1 MADRFFPNVMP
12 DFVAEA
18 TAETQDEEGKEPV
31 VVTQDSLMKLLSMP
45 YSSLS
50 QRFKR
55 AALDLK
61 ETVSISF
68 THYFL
73 CLCVC
78 MYEFTYS
85 YAYQLFV
92 DLFQITLET
101 WGMTGQQVQDFTLY
115 CGTLGTAF
123 FLFRAYYSLTTTMIL
138 LSPLRLLRLV
148 TPLLSIQGTLLT
160 YSLALYAPNICKATD
175 TTFYIT
181 NFTLLEWLA
190 PSSTGHNWHSWNYY
204 FFSTTHSWTLIIMAF
219 LVMACSA
226 ELGCFVWC
234 IDGRDVTFLCGR
246 AGVCALGAVLA
257 KHAGDEQLLNYY
269 LVQFREVF

>member
-68 THYFL
+68 THFFL

-115 CGTLGTAF
+115 CGTLGMVFSSSELT
-123 FLFRAYYSLTTTMIL
+123 YSLATTMIL

-175 TTFYIT
+175 TTFLIT
-181 NFTLLEWLA
+181 NFTLLKCLA
-190 PSSTGHNWHSWNYY
+190 ASSTWTQLTLMELLFFLGHS
-204 FFSTTHSWTLIIMAF
+204 
-219 LVMACSA
+219 
-226 ELGCFVWC
+226 
-234 IDGRDVTFLCGR
+234 
-246 AGVCALGAVLA
+246 
-257 KHAGDEQLLNYY
+257 
-269 LVQFREVF
+269 

>member
-78 MYEFTYS
+78 NSACTS
-85 YAYQLFV
+85 
-92 DLFQITLET
+92 
-101 WGMTGQQVQDFTLY
+101 
-115 CGTLGTAF
+115 
-123 FLFRAYYSLTTTMIL
+123 
-138 LSPLRLLRLV
+138 
-148 TPLLSIQGTLLT
+148 LLT
-160 YSLALYAPNICKATD
+160 LMPTNCLWIC
-175 TTFYIT
+175 
-181 NFTLLEWLA
+181 
-190 PSSTGHNWHSWNYY
+190 
-204 FFSTTHSWTLIIMAF
+204 
-219 LVMACSA
+219 
-226 ELGCFVWC
+226 
-234 IDGRDVTFLCGR
+234 
-246 AGVCALGAVLA
+246 
-257 KHAGDEQLLNYY
+257 
-269 LVQFREVF
+269 FR

>member
-123 FLFRAYYSLTTTMIL
+123 FLFRAYLLTNNNNDLALSSQIVKACDTASFNSRYSPHL
-138 LSPLRLLRLV
+138 LS
-148 TPLLSIQGTLLT
+148 
-160 YSLALYAPNICKATD
+160 C
-175 TTFYIT
+175 
-181 NFTLLEWLA
+181 
-190 PSSTGHNWHSWNYY
+190 
-204 FFSTTHSWTLIIMAF
+204 
-219 LVMACSA
+219 C
-226 ELGCFVWC
+226 
-234 IDGRDVTFLCGR
+234 
-246 AGVCALGAVLA
+246 VCT
-257 KHAGDEQLLNYY
+257 
-269 LVQFREVF
+269 